1 MPQLNCPPQG
11 CCQFPI
17 LSKLLT
23 ASGVKKYY
31 CFSSNPNI
39 TISKGFIYA
48 TFAKLAYFYGFLAV
62 KPAISVWVVIRILP
76 KSGSFKWP
84 SLISLIRLFFAKRE
98 TTLIVPINCQYL
110 ASYSYPG
117 ANPICQRAILIFFF
131 VGNLSRFNVERLS
144 GSKIY
149 WII

>member
-1 MPQLNCPPQG
+1 MLM
-11 CCQFPI
+11 
-17 LSKLLT
+17 S
-23 ASGVKKYY
+23 Y
-31 CFSSNPNI
+31 C
-39 TISKGFIYA
+39 
-48 TFAKLAYFYGFLAV
+48 LAV
-62 KPAISVWVVIRILP
+62 QSAYTVCEVIRILP

-117 ANPICQRAILIFFF
+117 ANPICQRANLIFFF

-144 GSKIY
+144 GSKI
-149 WII
+149 IIIILIIQVIIVIIVIIFIFLHNSLIFKCIIFVLGIKKATREWLFCGKDV